1 MSLKP
6 PNNPGPAAWNELLP
20 APAEP
25 NVLDAAITADWLVI
39 GGGWAGL
46 AAARRL
52 SQLRGGDKIVLL
64 EAGRIGEGPAGR
76 NSGFMVDLPH
86 DLASDNYAGD
96 LSADKKQIAMNRAAI
111 DFAQEAAREYELPD
125 EAFARIGKMN
135 AAATEAGLK
144 HNEDF
149 AKHLRKL
156 GEPFERYD
164 AVKMREITGGD
175 YYVGG
180 LYTPGAAIAQPAMYV
195 RGVAE
200 GLSRKVQI
208 YEGSPVTALNRD
220 AAGESAGWRADTP
233 QGSVRAGAV
242 ILAVNGV
249 LERFGF
255 FRGRLMHVFT
265 YASMTRALT
274 HAEIKRLGGLRRWGC
289 TPSDPM
295 GTSVRRV
302 SGMGG
307 DRVVVRNRFTFDPKM
322 QVSDRR
328 IRRVSRDHDRAF
340 AARFPSLAGVE
351 MAFRWGGRLCL
362 SYNGV
367 PAFGE
372 LEPRLYSACC
382 QNGLGTVKGTLSGI
396 AAADLAAKG
405 NSPVVAEMLASDK
418 PSKLPPAPLAWIGA
432 NLYLRF
438 KEWRAGAEL

>member
-6 PNNPGPAAWNELLP
+6 PKNPGPAAWNELLP
-20 APAEP
+20 PPPEP

-111 DFAQEAAREYELPD
+111 DFAQEAARDYELPD

-164 AVKMREITGGD
+164 AAKMREITGGE

-242 ILAVNGV
+242 ILAVNGM
-249 LERFGF
+249 LERFGYL
-255 FRGRLMHVFT
+255 RGRLMHVFT
-265 YASMTRALT
+265 YASMTRELT
-274 HAEIKRLGGLRRWGC
+274 DAEIKRLGGLRRWGC

-295 GTSVRRV
+295 GTSVRRI
-302 SGMGG
+302 SGVGG
-307 DRVVVRNRFTFDPKM
+307 DRVVIRNRFTFDPKM
-322 QVSDRR
+322 EVSDGRL
-328 IRRVSRDHDRAF
+328 RRVARDHDRAF
-340 AARFPSLAGVE
+340 AARFPRLAGVE

-405 NSPVVAEMLASDK
+405 NSPLVADMLASGA
-418 PSKLPPAPLAWIGA
+418 PSKLPPEPLAWIGA
-432 NLYLRF
+432 NVYLRF